1 MILMF
6 NIILLNVWVIM
17 INIKVSIVLYYN
29 INYFY
34 INKIYMII
42 FTMLFNK
49 LLKMNILL
57 IYYLN
62 NYIILLINIY
72 LIGKN
77 VNNH

>member
-1 MILMF
+1 
-6 NIILLNVWVIM
+6 
-17 INIKVSIVLYYN
+17 
-29 INYFY
+29 
-34 INKIYMII
+34 MII
-42 FTMLFNK
+42 FIMLFNK

>member
-1 MILMF
+1 
-6 NIILLNVWVIM
+6 
-17 INIKVSIVLYYN
+17 
-29 INYFY
+29 
-34 INKIYMII
+34 MII

>member
-42 FTMLFNK
+42 FIMLFNK